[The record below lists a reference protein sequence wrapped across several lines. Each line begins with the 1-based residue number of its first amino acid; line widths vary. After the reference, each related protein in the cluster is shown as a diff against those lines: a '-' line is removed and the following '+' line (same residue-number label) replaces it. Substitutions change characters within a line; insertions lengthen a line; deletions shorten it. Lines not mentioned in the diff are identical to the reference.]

1 MKQSKKFIIKTKI
14 KCFLSVGL
22 PVSPELTVI
31 QWSQK

>member
-14 KCFLSVGL
+14 KYFLSVGL
-22 PVSPELTVI
+22 PVSPKLTII